1 VQLSPQQLDRYR
13 ALARQKGV
21 PESSIDA
28 TIRWIFNAAVAA
40 IDIAWG
46 DYPTQKILTNPA
58 GIAGGT
64 LYEHARLGV
73 QHNSSDNETHDLSR
87 AGKDADETRR

>member
-1 VQLSPQQLDRYR
+1 MQLSPQQLDRYR

-46 DYPTQKILTNPA
+46 DYPTQRILTNST

-64 LYEHARLGV
+64 LDEHARLCV
-73 QHNSSDNETHDLSR
+73 QRTNSENETHRLSR

>member
-1 VQLSPQQLDRYR
+1 MQLSPQQLDRYR

-46 DYPTQKILTNPA
+46 DYPTQKILTDSVETSD
-58 GIAGGT
+58 GT
-64 LYEHARLGV
+64 LYEHATLRL
-73 QHNSSDNETHDLSR
+73 QHNSSENETHDLSR